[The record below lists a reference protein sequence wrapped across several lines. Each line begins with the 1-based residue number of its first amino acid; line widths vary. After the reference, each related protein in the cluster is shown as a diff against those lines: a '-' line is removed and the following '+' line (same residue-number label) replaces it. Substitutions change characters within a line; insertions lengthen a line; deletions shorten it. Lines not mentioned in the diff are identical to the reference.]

1 MARPRKSIPSVAHH
15 KSTGQARVRIAGKD
29 IYLGRYGSPEAR
41 AAFSQLL
48 GEIQTSGQEAVR
60 AARELIDDP
69 TGPTVSALCLAFFD
83 HAEATYRKNGR
94 LTSTIST
101 FKTPI
106 RVLRTLYGNTPA
118 RNFGPIALEAVRQAF
133 VGEGVSREVANTYTG
148 NVRRI
153 FQWGVSRQIVPVA
166 VVQALACLAPL
177 RAGRTTAPERDP
189 VPPVA
194 DATIDA
200 TLPYLPTVVQAMI
213 RLQRLTGMRPGE
225 VCSIRPGDV
234 ERLPEVWIYQP
245 AEHKTMHKDRSR
257 AVHLGPKAQA
267 VLSPYLLRAATA
279 FCFSPA
285 EAAQEVRDRRHEE
298 RRTPEGRGNEIGTHR
313 KRKPVRSPRASAHNW
328 ASQGV

>member
-1 MARPRKSIPSVAHH
+1 MARPRKSIPSVVHH

-118 RNFGPIALEAVRQAF
+118 KNFGPIALEAVRQVF
-133 VGEGVSREVANTYTG
+133 VGEGVSRGVANAYTG

-194 DATIDA
+194 DAAIDA

-213 RLQRLTGMRPGE
+213 RLQRLGYPLVRRTQKRFGRDSAAAMFRAVNSASP
-225 VCSIRPGDV
+225 
-234 ERLPEVWIYQP
+234 LPEVCQS
-245 AEHKTMHKDRSR
+245 T
-257 AVHLGPKAQA
+257 G
-267 VLSPYLLRAATA
+267 
-279 FCFSPA
+279 
-285 EAAQEVRDRRHEE
+285 
-298 RRTPEGRGNEIGTHR
+298 
-313 KRKPVRSPRASAHNW
+313 
-328 ASQGV
+328 